1 VRQVTTVSDCNS
13 ARRTLRFVLM
23 SDPDNGTDIVR
34 STADIAIRGYE
45 SLDLQSEHGVS
56 LGKFYTDEQVQEA
69 IAALESNSPG
79 IWEIMK
85 RLASNKA
92 PPDEEHEIAVT
103 AVTRITGITYPK
115 LSFIAQA
122 SDKNKAIHELNI
134 DMGNAVR
141 AAVASAKGGSASTS
155 PTSKND

>member
-1 VRQVTTVSDCNS
+1 
-13 ARRTLRFVLM
+13 M
-23 SDPDNGTDIVR
+23 
-34 STADIAIRGYE
+34 
-45 SLDLQSEHGVS
+45 
-56 LGKFYTDEQVQEA
+56 GKFYTNEQIQEA
-69 IAALESNSPG
+69 IAVLESNSPG
-79 IWEIMK
+79 IWETMK

-115 LSFIAQA
+115 LPFIAHA

-141 AAVASAKGGSASTS
+141 AAVASAKELR
-155 PTSKND
+155 